1 MVIFD
6 YIYFRIAKFF
16 FNRDGSDGV
25 TAISIISLIQ
35 ACIIVAI
42 IVLILKLTSL
52 FEIVIISGKAL
63 GFFSVIIAVAL
74 MRVNFLLYKKK
85 YHFLRSKWINESINK
100 KRINGI
106 LVIFGILA
114 PILFLLLV
122 LIAF

>member
-1 MVIFD
+1 MIFD

-16 FNRDGSDGV
+16 FKRDGSDGV
-25 TAISIISLIQ
+25 TAISIISLMQ

-52 FEIVIISGKAL
+52 FEIAIISGKAL
-63 GFFSVIIAVAL
+63 GCFSAIIAVAL
-74 MRVNFLLYKKK
+74 MRVNFLFYKKK

-114 PILFLLLV
+114 PILFLLFV